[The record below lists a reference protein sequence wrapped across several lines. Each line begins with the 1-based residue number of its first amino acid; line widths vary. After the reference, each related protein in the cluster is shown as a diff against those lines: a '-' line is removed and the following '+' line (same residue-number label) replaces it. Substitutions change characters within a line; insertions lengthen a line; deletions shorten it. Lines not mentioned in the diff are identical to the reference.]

1 MKNLMTMDR
10 LDAETALELPNREM
24 LLVTIVIGNLL
35 SGNDVEI
42 NVVNNKVAVQVC
54 AIVELIDSDLL
65 GGNTLDCDIR
75 Q

>member
-35 SGNDVEI
+35 SGNDVEV